1 MEELIGYSML
11 VFDSYS
17 TLESNNKVITAV
29 ILLKLHLNMNGNHAY
44 NLILV
49 VGRYSTLE
57 SNNKVITAVILLKLH
72 LSMNGN
78 HAYNLILE
86 ERNLNGIELMLISCA
101 CS

>member
-1 MEELIGYSML
+1 MQELIGYGML
-11 VFDSYS
+11 VVDSYS

-44 NLILV
+44 NLIL
-49 VGRYSTLE
+49 
-57 SNNKVITAVILLKLH
+57 
-72 LSMNGN
+72 
-78 HAYNLILE
+78 E